1 MAPPAV
7 LRYANEQPPDQD
19 LAYSPPA
26 SRRTLGRRPTARGR
40 DQKPPSDSAVYSQE
54 PDIEWIPSFK
64 SYRDRCLRRIKTG
77 GLAKTL
83 PEGFPLKLE
92 SPLAWEGSK
101 IKKEEYIVELSAQE
115 ITETEDALRDFK
127 CKFLLDAL
135 FSIFSKLALY
145 IFFLPLFGT
154 FPCAGCMKAYL
165 S

>member
-40 DQKPPSDSAVYSQE
+40 DQKPPSDSAVHSQE

-83 PEGFPLKLE
+83 PEGFPVKLE

-127 CKFLLDAL
+127 CKFYWTPCFLFFPNWPFTFFFSRFSAL
-135 FSIFSKLALY
+135 FPA
-145 IFFLPLFGT
+145 PD
-154 FPCAGCMKAYL
+154 A
-165 S
+165 